1 MTPRALTALL
11 PGLCVVAT
19 LTACAPT
26 PGLPTMDGI
35 DDRVAQKMERAD
47 LGQRQLR
54 TSDRPRLGDIKP
66 PDTSPEPLPPR
77 TETRTGITLAVD
89 SPIAPEQVAV
99 RLFDATGVPV
109 LIDLRP
115 EFLPLGR
122 TVEVTLRYSGP
133 LSGLLDILASHWDA
147 DWTHDG
153 SAIRI
158 SNEIARVYQ
167 VQASAASS
175 QVSLETSDPDLDTG
189 SLSTSLNVESAVWQE
204 MADTLRGMVD
214 PGTVQMAPTAGLAT
228 VMAPPRVHRRIEAFL
243 GEANELFTARIAI
256 EIVAAF
262 LDIGD
267 LDEFG
272 LSGGFLSEVLG
283 GDARVQIGNDAA
295 GTIPTIAS
303 ITVPEDVTGSAAR
316 YVGSTAVLQ
325 ALSRSNRVVDYRS
338 ANAVTRHGAPV
349 PISLSRKQDIV
360 SGITVT
366 EDDDGSSTSSVES
379 ETITTGLSITAF
391 PRILERG
398 RVHLTVSLVASN
410 LVGIDRH
417 ETSDGGHI
425 QLPTVEERRLTH
437 DLVLKRDELVL
448 LAGYEQEMASR
459 TANGAGHADFFLLG
473 GDRRSEST
481 RTRLILLVS
490 ARTLR

>member
-1 MTPRALTALL
+1 MTPRVHFILL
-11 PGLCVVAT
+11 LGLCVVAT
-19 LTACAPT
+19 LAACAPT
-26 PGLPTMDGI
+26 PGLPTVEGI
-35 DDRVAQKMERAD
+35 DDRVTQELERAD
-47 LGQRQLR
+47 LDQRQLR
-54 TSDRPRLGDIKP
+54 TSDRPRLGDIEP
-66 PDTSPEPLPPR
+66 PDSSPTPLPPR
-77 TETRTGITLAVD
+77 TETRTGITLAAD
-89 SPIAPEQVAV
+89 SPISPEQIAA
-99 RLFDATGVPV
+99 RLFETTSVPV
-109 LIDLRP
+109 LIELRP
-115 EFLPLGR
+115 EFLPLGQ
-122 TVEVTLRYSGP
+122 TAEVTLRYIGP
-133 LSGLLDILASHWDA
+133 LSGILDILASHWDA
-147 DWTHDG
+147 DWAYDG
-153 SAIRI
+153 EAIRI
-158 SNEIARVYQ
+158 SNEISRVYQ

-189 SLSTSLNVESAVWQE
+189 SLTTSLSVESAVWQE
-204 MADTLRGMVD
+204 MADTLRGMVN

-228 VMAPPRVHRRIEAFL
+228 VMAPPRVHRRIEEFL
-243 GEANELFTARIAI
+243 DQANELFTARIAI

-262 LDIGD
+262 LDVGD

-272 LSGGFLSEVLG
+272 LSGGFVSEVLG
-283 GDARVQIGNDAA
+283 GDARIQIGSATA

-303 ITVPEDVTGSAAR
+303 ITVPEDVAGSAAR
-316 YVGSTAVLQ
+316 HAGSTAVLQ

-360 SGITVT
+360 SGISIT
-366 EDDDGSSTSSVES
+366 EDDDGTSTSSVES

-410 LVGIDRH
+410 LVEINRH
-417 ETSDGGHI
+417 ETTGGGHI

-448 LAGYEQEMASR
+448 LAGYEQEIASR
-459 TANGAGHADFFLLG
+459 TANGAGHANFFLLG
-473 GDRRSEST
+473 GDRRSESA